1 MEIQIV
7 PLRESQLDAA
17 IGLIGRAFYNA
28 PSFTHIIPQGVRNR
42 VRKIECCA
50 AFGVRYGCTYN
61 RAYTTADEIK
71 GVAVW
76 IPQEQFSFDLSRM
89 WQAGLFI
96 LPFQIGVRAF
106 WRQMTLLNKIEQIHK
121 RNMPE
126 RHWYLELLGVEPS
139 HQGQGIGSALMHP
152 ILQQADLEG
161 IPCYL
166 ETFSEKNVYFYRQHG
181 FQVLKTID
189 MPEVNLHLWTM
200 KREPQ

>member
-1 MEIQIV
+1 
-7 PLRESQLDAA
+7 
-17 IGLIGRAFYNA
+17 
-28 PSFTHIIPQGVRNR
+28 
-42 VRKIECCA
+42 
-50 AFGVRYGCTYN
+50 
-61 RAYTTADEIK
+61 
-71 GVAVW
+71 
-76 IPQEQFSFDLSRM
+76 M
-89 WQAGLFI
+89 WQAGLFT
-96 LPFQIGVRAF
+96 LPFQIGLRAF
-106 WRQMTLLNKIEQIHK
+106 WRQMMLLSKIEKIHK

-139 HQGQGIGSALMHP
+139 HQGQGIGSALLQP
-152 ILQQADLEG
+152 ILQQADLER